1 MMQRTVNY
9 RARSTARVEP
19 SCSESAYPITFLAL
33 AFGIVAGVGLAGVV
47 IPVVIHNVLGVV
59 LRAVTGA

>member
-19 SCSESAYPITFLAL
+19 SCSESAFPLTFLAL
-33 AFGIVAGVGLAGVV
+33 AFGMVAGVALAGIV
-47 IPVVIHNVLGVV
+47 IPVVVHSVLGVV